1 MRFSSEPA
9 SSIFGESARAVA
21 GAFFLFEIPLL
32 LGVFAMGS
40 PLVQSRGARSL
51 RIGPREL
58 SEKSMIVVNNAL
70 PAAPT

>member
-1 MRFSSEPA
+1 
-9 SSIFGESARAVA
+9 
-21 GAFFLFEIPLL
+21 LL
-32 LGVFAMGS
+32 LGVFAIGS

-58 SEKSMIVVNNAL
+58 SEKSMIMVNNAL